1 MQMIRLDRELLV
13 VEGLPERLLAVGVV
27 EAGMLRTGKSGT
39 RAGRDSN
46 GDKYRTW
53 GREGGRVRVSRWLS
67 AEPVLIRETLG
78 WKSRLPA
85 ADAVV
90 AEILARLTTR
100 PTPVPRRLLDRDDA
114 AQP

>member
-1 MQMIRLDRELLV
+1 MQMIRLDRELMV
-13 VEGLPERLLAVGVV
+13 VEGLPDRLLAAGVV
-27 EAGMLRTGKSGT
+27 EAGMLRTAKSGT

-46 GDKYRTW
+46 GDRYRAW
-53 GREGGRVRVSRWLS
+53 RREGGRVRVSRWLS
-67 AEPVLIRETLG
+67 EAPILIRETLG
-78 WKSRLPA
+78 WKHRLPA

-90 AEILARLTTR
+90 AEILGRLTTS

>member
-13 VEGLPERLLAVGVV
+13 VEGLPERLLAAGVV
-27 EAGMLRTGKSGT
+27 EVGMLRVGKSGT

-53 GREGGRVRVSRWLS
+53 RRESGRVRVSRWLS
-67 AEPVLIRETLG
+67 EAPVLIRETLG
-78 WKSRLPA
+78 WKNRLPA

-90 AEILARLTTR
+90 ANVLGRLTTS